1 MRNGFDDSLLIPGQ
15 ARDLA
20 GFRSWAVSPRF
31 PERGRIDFLA
41 GDLEVDMSPE
51 DLLTHSLVKSE
62 IAAVLHFLV
71 ARRGLGE
78 VFIDRARISSPAA
91 DLSVEPD
98 IVVVLWEALDSGRLR
113 YIPAASGKP
122 GRYIEMEGAP
132 DLVVEILSDSSVRKD
147 LVRLPPLYAAAGVPE
162 LWRVDA
168 RQDSLR
174 FEILVLKAG
183 GYVRVRPDARGR
195 TRSPRLGCRF
205 RLVRHPARHGAG
217 GYRLEHDGA
226 PG

>member
-1 MRNGFDDSLLIPGQ
+1 MHQPLDDSLPIPCQ

-20 GFRSWAVSPRF
+20 GFRAWAVSPRF

-41 GDLEVDMSPE
+41 GRLEVDMSPE
-51 DLLTHSLVKSE
+51 DLLTHGLVKTE
-62 IAAVLHFLV
+62 IAAVLHFLI

-78 VFIDRARISSPAA
+78 VYVDRARISSPAA

-98 IVVVLWEALDSGRLR
+98 VVVVFRDTLDSGRLR

-132 DLVVEILSDSSVRKD
+132 DLVVEILSDRSVRKD
-147 LVRLPPLYAAAGVPE
+147 LVHLPPLYAAAGTPE

-168 RQDSLR
+168 RQERLR
-174 FEILVLKAG
+174 FEILALDAG
-183 GYVRVRPDARGR
+183 GYVRMRPAAQGW
-195 TRSPRLGCRF
+195 TRSPRLGRRF
-205 RLVRHPARHGAG
+205 RLVRHPAGSGRE
-217 GYRLEHDGA
+217 GYRLEHD
-226 PG
+226 